1 MSFEIEEIGKE
12 VTNTA
17 KPDKLNKITL
27 SILGLTMQLLSFV
40 TIELA
45 NQLRLLDLFV
55 QLTKC
60 ALVFSLVSKTNFGR
74 SLRLW

>member
-12 VTNTA
+12 VT